1 MKKLFC
7 ALLFYVSILT
17 STVVNALSL
26 GEIHIESALNQAL
39 RASIQ
44 IGNAENFNDEEII
57 VRVAEKQQFE
67 KAGIEYLHF
76 YKQLKFIVS
85 KTGGNGGNGAMVRVQ
100 SHDAVIEPFLNFI
113 IEVRTPQ
120 GRSYKQYTV
129 LVEPKSALIKP

>member
-17 STVVNALSL
+17 STVANALSL
-26 GEIHIESALNQAL
+26 GEIYIESALNQAL

-44 IGNAENFNDEEII
+44 IGNAEKFSDEEII
-57 VRVAEKQQFE
+57 VRIAEKQQFE

-76 YKQLKFIVS
+76 YKQLKFMVS
-85 KTGGNGGNGAMVRVQ
+85 KTGVNGAVIKVQ

-129 LVEPKSALIKP
+129 LIEPRNALIKP

>member
-7 ALLFYVSILT
+7 ALLLCVSILT
-17 STVVNALSL
+17 STAANALSL
-26 GEIHIESALNQAL
+26 GEIQIESALNQAL

-44 IGNAENFNDEEII
+44 IGNAGDFNDEEII
-57 VRVAEKQQFE
+57 VRIAEKQQFE

-76 YKQLKFIVS
+76 YKQLKFIVG
-85 KTGGNGGNGAMVRVQ
+85 KTSGNGAMVRVQ

-129 LVEPKSALIKP
+129 LVEPKNALIKP

>member
-1 MKKLFC
+1 MKKFFC

-17 STVVNALSL
+17 STVANALSL

-44 IGNAENFNDEEII
+44 IGNAENFNDEEIV
-57 VRVAEKQQFE
+57 VRIAEKQQFK

-85 KTGGNGGNGAMVRVQ
+85 KTSKNGAVIKVV

-120 GRSYKQYTV
+120 GRSYKQYTL
-129 LVEPKSALIKP
+129 LVEPKNALIKP